1 MGTFVQSVLNI
12 EGNGRCEVKEP
23 DVIGTSCMNVPSISS
38 LHDKFDDHNFR
49 FCVEAHGGSP
59 GAGPA
64 GGINQKVTKPFE
76 PIIVTL
82 VDLRGD
88 EPEEKNLSLVCV
100 TGKLG

>member
-1 MGTFVQSVLNI
+1 MV
-12 EGNGRCEVKEP
+12 
-23 DVIGTSCMNVPSISS
+23 GTSCTNVPSIF
-38 LHDKFDDHNFR
+38 LDKFDDHNFR
-49 FCVEAHGGSP
+49 FCVEAHGGAP

-82 VDLRGD
+82 VDFRGD
-88 EPEEKNLSLVCV
+88 EPEEKNLSLVRV